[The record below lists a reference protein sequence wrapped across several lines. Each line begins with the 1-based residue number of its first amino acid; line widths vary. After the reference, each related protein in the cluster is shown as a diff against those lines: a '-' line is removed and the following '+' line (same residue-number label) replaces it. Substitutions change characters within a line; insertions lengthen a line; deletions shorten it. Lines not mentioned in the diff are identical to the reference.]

1 MEIKHLKYLL
11 DLKNL
16 SKCFEINLDKGKI
29 NFNNLS
35 KNYFFTI
42 TISKIQSIE
51 NFKIPFKKK
60 SYLIIKLKNS
70 KFSNFFDLFKF
81 ILSKRIKNKNFLIYY
96 QNKKKKLVTKLI
108 PDWPNIMLGK
118 NFLVSFYY
126 WIINFVNTLLNIK
139 NFKYLIVEVVF

>member
-81 ILSKRIKNKNFLIYY
+81 ILSNKIKNKNFLIYY
-96 QNKKKKLVTKLI
+96 KNKKKKLVTNLI

>member
-96 QNKKKKLVTKLI
+96 QNKKKKLVTNLI

-126 WIINFVNTLLNIK
+126 WIINFINTLLNIK

>member
-16 SKCFEINLDKGKI
+16 SRCFEVNLDKGKI

-35 KNYFFTI
+35 KSYFFTI

-51 NFKIPFKKK
+51 NLEIPFKKK
-60 SYLIIKLKNS
+60 SYLIIKIKNS

-81 ILSKRIKNKNFLIYY
+81 ILSSKVKNKNFLIYY
-96 QNKKKKLVTKLI
+96 HNKKKKLVTNLI

-126 WIINFVNTLLNIK
+126 WIINFVYTLLNIK

>member
-1 MEIKHLKYLL
+1 LEIKHLKYLL

-96 QNKKKKLVTKLI
+96 QNKKKKLVTNLI

>member
-1 MEIKHLKYLL
+1 LEIKHLKYLL

-96 QNKKKKLVTKLI
+96 QNKKKKI
-108 PDWPNIMLGK
+108 G
-118 NFLVSFYY
+118 Y
-126 WIINFVNTLLNIK
+126 
-139 NFKYLIVEVVF
+139 

>member
-70 KFSNFFDLFKF
+70 KFSNFFELFKF

-96 QNKKKKLVTKLI
+96 KNKKKKLVTNLI

>member
-96 QNKKKKLVTKLI
+96 QNKKKKLVTNLI
-108 PDWPNIMLGK
+108 PDRPNIMLGK

>member
-96 QNKKKKLVTKLI
+96 QNKKKKLVTNLI